1 MNLHTLDT
9 ARAYCGRIIAMRAG
23 RVMFDGTPAQLT
35 DDVVRDIYGIE
46 GLMEF
51 NEAVTSTSARA
62 TGRVNLPA

>member
-1 MNLHTLDT
+1 
-9 ARAYCGRIIAMRAG
+9 IAMRAG

-46 GLMEF
+46 GLRDF